1 MKIRN
6 KIIKLLGGYTFEDII
21 IMQKAVDGY
30 RHRSEQVEQQ
40 LKEASKRIIE
50 PVGAYMDVPYY
61 TAKNRNYEQIKELYT
76 PLLVGKILE
85 ELVQREKIEYF
96 YKVTNN
102 IGEKPIRTAGIKF
115 YIASKRKDD
124 NDEQ

>member
-1 MKIRN
+1 MSIKN

-21 IMQKAVDGY
+21 IMQEAVNGY

-50 PVGAYMDVPYY
+50 PVGACMDVPFE
-61 TAKNRNYEQIKELYT
+61 TAKILNDEQIKELYT
-76 PLLVGKILE
+76 PVLVGKILA
-85 ELVQREKIEYF
+85 ELVHKKRIDF
-96 YKVTNN
+96 IYKKYE
-102 IGEKPIRTAGIKF
+102 GQGFEQSYTAGIKF

-124 NDEQ
+124 NDE

>member
-1 MKIRN
+1 MSIKN
-6 KIIKLLGGYTFEDII
+6 KIIKMLGGYTFEDMVR
-21 IMQKAVDGY
+21 MQDTIDGY
-30 RHRSEQVEQQ
+30 RHRSEQFEQQ
-40 LKEASKRIIE
+40 LKEAAKRIIE
-50 PVGAYMDVPYY
+50 PVGAYMEVPYY
-61 TAKNRNYEQIKELYT
+61 TAKNRNDEQIKELYT

-102 IGEKPIRTAGIKF
+102 IGEKPIRTVGIKL

-124 NDEQ
+124 NDE